1 MCFLKAVHSSCGR
14 RIPVFVFKYS
24 RKFFKSAVN
33 GETIKIASHPEI
45 FPCPTSKTR
54 NHSRNQKGMITWIRA
69 SFVHENIKLMV
80 MNEFC
85 VSIPRRHSRGIV
97 RWLGV
102 APRCIRPIVPAL
114 APALANPLIISIPP
128 SIVVRLSR
136 WFSCFCRPRGHFRRI
151 FVEGFVLLEE
161 S

>member
-1 MCFLKAVHSSCGR
+1 MVDEYPFLSSG
-14 RIPVFVFKYS
+14 IPGNFS
-24 RKFFKSAVN
+24 SPPVN

-54 NHSRNQKGMITWIRA
+54 NQSRNQKGMITWVRA

-102 APRCIRPIVPAL
+102 TPRCMRPIVPAL
-114 APALANPLIISIPP
+114 APALASLLIISIPP

-136 WFSCFCRPRGHFRRI
+136 WFVCFCPPPGHFRRI
-151 FVEGFVLLEE
+151 FVERDLLLEE